1 MQTNT
6 DQMAP
11 LLLRPGEAAA
21 VLGMSRSTI
30 YELMASGE
38 IPSIKVA
45 GRSRRIA
52 TKDLVDYVDALRRE
66 QGIQ

>member
-1 MQTNT
+1 M
-6 DQMAP
+6 
-11 LLLRPGEAAA
+11 
-21 VLGMSRSTI
+21 LGLSRSTI

-52 TKDLVDYVDALRRE
+52 AKDLVEYVEALRRE